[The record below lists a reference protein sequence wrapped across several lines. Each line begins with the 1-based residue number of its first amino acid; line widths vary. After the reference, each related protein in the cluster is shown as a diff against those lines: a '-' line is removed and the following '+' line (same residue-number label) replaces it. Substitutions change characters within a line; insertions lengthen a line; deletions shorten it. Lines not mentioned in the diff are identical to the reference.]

1 MILTEPIT
9 TLTDYAITI
18 EAIACSGILLRVGYF
33 RQQVA
38 TQLWAAAFG
47 CIAIAAGLGG
57 TFHGSALLLD
67 DGTRSN
73 LWQLVLYALS
83 AASSLMLAATII
95 SSIAQQWQRGCLAIV
110 GIKFL
115 LSVVWALEHQDFS
128 NAAVDYLAAMLVV
141 LVLQGW
147 MVYRQQTLSAQWII
161 AGIFVS
167 FIATAV
173 QLSQLVLAVF
183 NHNDLYHLVQ
193 MVALYLF
200 YRGARSLKARSEL

>member
-9 TLTDYAITI
+9 TLTDYAIAI
-18 EAIACSGILLRVGYF
+18 EAIVCSGMLAQAGYF

-38 TQLWAAAFG
+38 IQLWAAAFG

-57 TFHGSALLLD
+57 TVHGSALLLD
-67 DGTRSN
+67 DVTRAN

-83 AASSLMLAATII
+83 AASSLMLAATIV
-95 SSIAQQWQRGCLAIV
+95 SSIADRWQRGCLAIV

-115 LSVVWALEHQDFS
+115 LSVVWALEHQSFS
-128 NAAVDYLAAMLVV
+128 DAAVDYLAAMLVV

-147 MVYRQQTLSAQWII
+147 MIYRHQASSTQWII

-167 FIATAV
+167 FMATAI

-193 MVALYLF
+193 MVTLYLF
-200 YRGARSLKARSEL
+200 YRGARSLKA